1 MTIAS
6 AEGASENRI
15 FHRKTTCAIIFFFKF
30 QVEGGVPH
38 LSPDSADAH
47 VCSFTQKKHNT
58 KHPLLS
64 GRENTVEESGGEVLV
79 Q

>member
-47 VCSFTQKKHNT
+47 MCGFKQGNTTQSISYFLVMKTLSKKAAV
-58 KHPLLS
+58 KF
-64 GRENTVEESGGEVLV
+64 
-79 Q
+79 